1 MLKHGM
7 GGPDRDRRPET
18 TLALSLAY
26 ALAVTMAAALLRH
39 ILGDQASNC
48 VLLALLWAVFYKNM
62 RQGRRPAKRRNRQ
75 WKKQ

>member
-7 GGPDRDRRPET
+7 GGPDRGRRPET
-18 TLALSLAY
+18 ALALSLAY

-39 ILGDQASNC
+39 VLGEQASNC